1 MKTFKFCFV
10 PFWNDLQFS
19 TKTVVRIRLHV
30 FWLTKPTHSMS
41 LTYRASFFSSVL
53 RMCQYIWFI
62 YCEFEKIRTA
72 KLNIKD
78 CLLRCWS
85 MLLSSVE
92 ISHIDYFCASS
103 RLNIQRNCNASFKFH
118 YVRHEVWIRSQ
129 LSVTIFRILHAI
141 IMGNVLLKSTYSMY
155 VLSNSHTQDCLVAN
169 TCNLSLILT
178 SANDNLKMERL
189 DLAKWLN
196 S

>member
-1 MKTFKFCFV
+1 MTFSF
-10 PFWNDLQFS
+10 PQ
-19 TKTVVRIRLHV
+19 RQ
-30 FWLTKPTHSMS
+30 WLELGYMCSDWLNQHIHCHW
-41 LTYRASFFSSVL
+41 LIGHHFSSSVPM
-53 RMCQYIWFI
+53 MCQYFRFI
-62 YCEFEKIRTA
+62 YCEFEKIRIA

-78 CLLRCWS
+78 YLLRCWS

-92 ISHIDYFCASS
+92 ISQVNYFCAPSK
-103 RLNIQRNCNASFKFH
+103 LNIQRNCNASFTFQ

-141 IMGNVLLKSTYSMY
+141 VMENVLLKSKYSVC
-155 VLSNSHTQDCLVAN
+155 VLSNSHTQDCLVTT
-169 TCNLSLILT
+169 TCNLSLVLT
-178 SANDNLKMERL
+178 SANDNLKMEIL